1 MERKTTITILGICLL
16 SLASAQIMYGG
27 ETYPFETN
35 FTNPV
40 YVVTGNSSNLTGMN
54 ITFDSNSKNITIS
67 TVVNFKPDNFTLIFF
82 DNITNEKI
90 VYRSGSRRTK
100 YIDIIE
106 IQNQTIYVPKYIDKE
121 VEIEKIIELPVD
133 NTINT
138 ETGFKT
144 WHIIFAMICGG
155 LFFWLIVRKKNGT
168 KTN

>member
-1 MERKTTITILGICLL
+1 
-16 SLASAQIMYGG
+16 
-27 ETYPFETN
+27 
-35 FTNPV
+35 
-40 YVVTGNSSNLTGMN
+40 MN

-155 LFFWLIVRKKNGT
+155 LFFWLIVRFAVRKKNG
-168 KTN
+168 